1 MGHACFRFASLI
13 AVICAAGAVVTLR
26 GDAKPDYFLWL
37 GMTTTTAASN
47 WETNVD
53 NLWPRQ
59 RLDLRKGLV
68 LKASGITGDSQ
79 HGYVSWMEYTHD
91 NNHVDFKLIP
101 MGEIEKVC
109 GHFVCCLGLD
119 VAHARATPV
128 PLALGSPVLLF
139 LPVYGL

>member
-1 MGHACFRFASLI
+1 MISQIDRAEFSRKFGKTGAGVMFA
-13 AVICAAGAVVTLR
+13 TR
-26 GDAKPDYFLWL
+26 
-37 GMTTTTAASN
+37 
-47 WETNVD
+47 
-53 NLWPRQ
+53 R
-59 RLDLRKGLV
+59 
-68 LKASGITGDSQ
+68 
-79 HGYVSWMEYTHD
+79 HD